1 MSTPLDANVA
11 PLILAST
18 SSRRKQLLE
27 MAELSFEII
36 TKDTD
41 ESFPEN
47 MDTCSV
53 PVYVAKKK
61 AMAIWQQHTD
71 RTIVAADTV
80 VVLDDEII
88 GKPKDKSDAMDI
100 LSKLSGRTHKVIT
113 GVVWIRDGVWYELAE
128 TTEVTFYVLSQDQIE
143 YYIEKYKPYDK
154 AGAYAI
160 QEWIGVIGIREIKGC
175 FYNVMGFP
183 ISRFLATFFMP
194 VLG

>member
-1 MSTPLDANVA
+1 MSTPMDANVA
-11 PLILAST
+11 PLILAS
-18 SSRRKQLLE
+18 SSPRRKQLLE

-41 ESFPEN
+41 ESFPED
-47 MDTCSV
+47 METGSV

-113 GVVWIRDGVWYELAE
+113 GVVWIRDGVRHELAE
-128 TTEVTFYVLSQDQIE
+128 TTEVTFYALSQEQIE
-143 YYIEKYKPYDK
+143 YYIEKYTPYDK

-183 ISRFLATFFMP
+183 ISRFLATFFTH
-194 VLG
+194 